1 MNLQSIRW
9 RLPLSYAA
17 IALIT
22 ALSLGSVMLL
32 VLNHYYTGL
41 ESAYLLDNAQALQPV
56 VQQIITDEKSNAKL
70 QEQITTLAFI
80 SQIRIRVLDENAAA
94 IADSGIP
101 DNTRM
106 LSLTNNP
113 AYVVFISE
121 AAPENTIVVH
131 SKPDETTAD
140 TTAYAF
146 GTVSLAADPPAP
158 GENMETIIAIKSAPL
173 GGYVFSN
180 EHNGWTGSR
189 SAQVVSITLSDSSH
203 KLEISSGPAYG
214 SDILKSVAI
223 AWGAAGILSVI
234 LAISMGLYA
243 SRQVTRPV
251 LALIDATRQ
260 MEQGQLSARVN
271 LPNEQQQE
279 FQSLA
284 AAFNNMAQRV
294 EKTISTL
301 RAFVSD
307 AAHELNTPLTALKT
321 NLELALNEP
330 DPASQI
336 NYLASAL
343 EQNQR
348 LEQLTGR
355 LLDLSR
361 IEYSQ
366 TTPDFSHFDLRQLV
380 AEIGERFASRAEQA
394 DRNFSLALP
403 GRETPLFGNPHQ
415 LQQAIENLLENS
427 LKFTPPGGN
436 ITLELVIQQDAAQ
449 CIISDTGIGIPD
461 DDLPHLFKRFHRGR
475 NAGGFPGSGLGL
487 AIVRAVMDAHHGS
500 VEVQNLE
507 TGCRFIV
514 RLPMA

>member
-32 VLNHYYTGL
+32 VLNQYYTGL

-56 VQQIITDEKSNAKL
+56 VQRIITDEKNNEKL

-80 SQIRIRVLDENAAA
+80 SQIRIRVLDENATA

-101 DNTRM
+101 DNIRL
-106 LSLTNNP
+106 LSLANDP
-113 AYVVFISE
+113 ANVVFISE
-121 AAPENTIVVH
+121 AAPENAIVVH
-131 SKPDETTAD
+131 SKPDE

-180 EHNGWTGSR
+180 EQNGWTGSR

-321 NLELALNEP
+321 NLELALNES

-403 GRETPLFGNPHQ
+403 GRETPLFGNPYQ
-415 LQQAIENLLENS
+415 LQRAIENLLENS
-427 LKFTPPGGN
+427 FKFTPPGGN

-487 AIVRAVMDAHHGS
+487 AIVRSVMDAHHGS
-500 VEVQNLE
+500 VEAQNLE
-507 TGCRFIV
+507 TGCRFV
-514 RLPMA
+514 MRLPMA